1 MKARALTYSELFNP
15 GFMTE
20 QTRFESIEAMLS
32 EGGIDISS
40 VDAFRATALGR
51 LDQLAQAETQY
62 DTWKAFTA
70 SAATSAA
77 SESIRKHIRNRLI
90 RKTIG

>member
-1 MKARALTYSELFNP
+1 MKPLALTYSELFNP

-40 VDAFRATALGR
+40 VDAFRATAPER
-51 LDQLAQAETQY
+51 LDRLAQAETQY

-70 SAATSAA
+70 SAANSAA
-77 SESIRKHIRNRLI
+77 AEAIRSHIRNRMI
-90 RKTIG
+90 RKTID

>member
-1 MKARALTYSELFNP
+1 MKTLALTYSELFNP

-20 QTRFESIEAMLS
+20 QTRFESIAAMLS
-32 EGGIDISS
+32 EGGVDISS
-40 VDAFRATALGR
+40 VDAFRATTQER

-70 SAATSAA
+70 SAAAQA
-77 SESIRKHIRNRLI
+77 IRHRLRNRMV
-90 RKTIG
+90 RKNIG